1 MKVNEGHNV
10 DQANA
15 NQKKSELS
23 KLPLEKADKSV
34 YRDQSNI
41 RE

>member
-10 DQANA
+10 DQADA
-15 NQKKSELS
+15 KQKKAEPS
-23 KLPLEKADKSV
+23 KLPLEKANESV